1 MDEKVIKID
10 DNCYKYGYITWTRD
24 NLIDTLSRGF
34 NLKNLDKTLRADKEL
49 VMAAVKGDGKNLYW
63 ASKELK
69 DDKEIALNAIKYGD
83 NVDAFKYVSDRLKSD
98 RDIALAAVEYSAF
111 NIRLVG
117 DELKHDADF
126 IKEACIANYDL
137 VKYRDVRDLRLDAE
151 TRQLI
156 DSAKKMIEEN
166 KPSLSSVLGKA
177 EKASQE
183 HNSKLNTPSKDDKD
197 LEK

>member
-1 MDEKVIKID
+1 MNEKVIKID

-49 VMAAVKGDGKNLYW
+49 VMAAVRGDGKNLHW

-69 DDKEIALNAIKYGD
+69 DDKEIAINAIKYGD

-98 RDIALAAVEYSAF
+98 RDVALAAVEYSAF

-137 VKYRDVRDLRLDAE
+137 VKYRDVRDLCLDAE
-151 TRQLI
+151 TKRLI
-156 DSAKKMIEEN
+156 NSAKKMIEEK

-177 EKASQE
+177 EKASAE
-183 HNSKLNTPSKDDKD
+183 HNSKLNTQSRDDKD